1 MSLSSCEDFVEVDPP
16 NNQLTGEVIFED
28 VATVDAAVAHIY
40 SQLRDNVLT
49 TASTLGLPYLL
60 GHYADEL
67 TLYSNFA
74 MDVQLFFENNLVASN
89 NSVLNIWNTSYNLIY
104 ATNSIIEGVQN
115 SSSLTDDEK
124 NQFLGEAHFL
134 RAFIHF
140 HLTNL
145 YGEIPYIETTDYIQ
159 NNQVSK
165 LSEDVVYQKISTDLI
180 LSKSL
185 LSMDYIGDSKV
196 RPNKW
201 VATALLARVYL
212 YEQNWELALNQATE
226 IISDGGYILNTDI
239 NQVFLKNST
248 ETLWQY
254 SSGKAGSNTIDAFTY
269 IFTSGPPPNS
279 ALSSYLVNSFEM
291 GDTRFTNW
299 VGLVSDGTDTW
310 YYPFKYKLNSNTGTT
325 QECSIVFRLAEIY
338 LIAAE
343 ANAQLGN
350 TSAALSQLNVI
361 RERANLA
368 PITES
373 GTLVDTI
380 LQERRIEF
388 FTEQAHR
395 FFDLKR
401 TGKAN
406 IELPLVKNNW
416 NDTDILLP
424 LPQKELTLNPNIQP
438 QNDGY

>member
-1 MSLSSCEDFVEVDPP
+1 MRNKLKIHPIYRTLNVLKLCIVIALFVNIMSLSSCEDFVEVDPP

-74 MDVQLFFENNLVASN
+74 MDVQLFYENNLVASN

-239 NQVFLKNST
+239 NQVFLKNM
-248 ETLWQY
+248 
-254 SSGKAGSNTIDAFTY
+254 
-269 IFTSGPPPNS
+269 
-279 ALSSYLVNSFEM
+279 SFQ
-291 GDTRFTNW
+291 F
-299 VGLVSDGTDTW
+299 
-310 YYPFKYKLNSNTGTT
+310 
-325 QECSIVFRLAEIY
+325 
-338 LIAAE
+338 
-343 ANAQLGN
+343 
-350 TSAALSQLNVI
+350 
-361 RERANLA
+361 
-368 PITES
+368 
-373 GTLVDTI
+373 
-380 LQERRIEF
+380 
-388 FTEQAHR
+388 
-395 FFDLKR
+395 
-401 TGKAN
+401 
-406 IELPLVKNNW
+406 
-416 NDTDILLP
+416 
-424 LPQKELTLNPNIQP
+424 
-438 QNDGY
+438 